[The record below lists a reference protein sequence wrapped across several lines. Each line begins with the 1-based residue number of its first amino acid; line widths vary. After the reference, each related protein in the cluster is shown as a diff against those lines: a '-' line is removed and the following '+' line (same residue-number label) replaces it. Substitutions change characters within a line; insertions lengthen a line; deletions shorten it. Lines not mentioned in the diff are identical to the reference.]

1 MPKGIAIMEWN
12 DRSGAEILATYPEEY
27 NIDPKLMMQIFSQ
40 HEYSGEGGL
49 IILMSEMINLASYS
63 SGGSDQIFV
72 ILFLTEEEDG
82 HSFEDGL
89 ADVAREMKIHK
100 DSDDM
105 QEILER
111 QYRRLEIFP
120 RINKEQKL
128 SLVYFND
135 IRRAI
140 IGRLRAECMLQKS
153 ELNIWIKDEFREGE
167 IDIEWIINSVL
178 QNGLCQVGSVKGYS
192 SDLLFLINDLMITR
206 KPPRF
211 YRNPSN
217 FRCPKSLVI
226 DYQTAVRVFFS
237 DYRPNEADN
246 LELIDKII
254 LDPANYEVFTL
265 LRLAIVT
272 RSDLEKLKR
281 KGVDDIDAALELF
294 NSLKLITVLRDENNT
309 EYFALLSDFE
319 ISQFFPKYMLNS
331 VRQSYMVKQN
341 SNLALLTH
349 IDLLAKEFMRIFKL
363 KKKTKGDD
371 APASYADTDS
381 LLNLDLAYSGNFGE
395 YPSGH

>member
-27 NIDPKLMMQIFSQ
+27 DIDPKLMMQIFSQ

-49 IILMSEMINLASYS
+49 IILMSETLNLASYS

-211 YRNPSN
+211 YRNPSDY
-217 FRCPKSLVI
+217 RCPKSLVI
-226 DYQTAVRVFFS
+226 DYQTAVRIFFS
-237 DYRPNEADN
+237 DYRPNEVDN
-246 LELIDKII
+246 LKLIDKII

-272 RSDLEKLKR
+272 RSDLEKLQR

-319 ISQFFPKYMLNS
+319 ISQFFPKYILNS

-363 KKKTKGDD
+363 KKKTKKDY
-371 APASYADTDS
+371 APASYSETDS
-381 LLNLDLAYSGNFGE
+381 LLNLDLSYSGNFGE
-395 YPSGH
+395 YPSSH

>member
-294 NSLKLITVLRDENNT
+294 NSLKLITVLRDDNT

>member
-1 MPKGIAIMEWN
+1 MPKGVAIMEWN

-27 NIDPKLMMQIFSQ
+27 DIDPKLMMQIFSQ
-40 HEYSGEGGL
+40 HEYSGEAGL
-49 IILMSEMINLASYS
+49 IILMSEKINLVSYS
-63 SGGSDQIFV
+63 SGGSEQIFV

-82 HSFEDGL
+82 NSFEDGL
-89 ADVAREMKIHK
+89 ADVAREMKLHK
-100 DSDDM
+100 ESDDM

-120 RINKEQKL
+120 RINREQKL
-128 SLVYFND
+128 ALVYFND

-211 YRNPSN
+211 YRNPSDY
-217 FRCPKSLVI
+217 RCPKSLAI

-254 LDPANYEVFTL
+254 LDPVNYEVFTL

-272 RSDLEKLKR
+272 RSDLEKLKK
-281 KGVDDIDAALELF
+281 KGVDDLDSALELF

-363 KKKTKGDD
+363 KKKTKKDD
-371 APASYADTDS
+371 APASYSDTDS
-381 LLNLDLAYSGNFGE
+381 LLNLDLSYSGNFGE
-395 YPSGH
+395 YPSSH